1 MPNYRR
7 LFQPGGTFFFTL
19 VTCRRHRLFADE
31 FARECLRDAIRS
43 VQADMPFDLTAIAL
57 MPNHL
62 HFLWKLPPED
72 SDYSARW
79 SCIKRAFSKRWMAA
93 GGRDLAVSKARQKHR
108 EYGIWQKRFWEH
120 KIRDETDLIRHVNY
134 IHYNPVK
141 HGFARCPH
149 LWPYSSFHQWV
160 KDGYYRADW
169 LCDCQGPAVVPPELK
184 HMDSTGE

>member
-19 VTCRRHRLFADE
+19 VTCDRHRLFADE
-31 FARECLRDAIRS
+31 FARTCLREAIRS
-43 VQADMPFDLTAIAL
+43 VQAKMPFDLTTIVL

-62 HFLWKLPPED
+62 HCLWRLPPD
-72 SDYSARW
+72 DIDYSARW
-79 SCIKRAFSKRWMAA
+79 SCIKRAFSKRWVAA
-93 GGRDLAVSKARQKHR
+93 GGDPLAVSRARQKHR

-120 KIRDETDLIRHVNY
+120 KIRDESDLIHHVNY

-160 KDGYYRADW
+160 KEGYYRTDW
-169 LCDCQGPAVVPPELK
+169 LCDCQSPAVVPPELK